1 MYKEAS
7 RYKQETLHS
16 PITEI
21 HLGCPREVIQGMK
34 RRHGVGVVMENLLD
48 SGSIQFYFE
57 DFISI
62 QASRCSWGNCS
73 LIRIQNRTEFSR
85 APLLGSFTATVFWLF
100 GMWWDTAVW
109 KQPYIPT
116 LHRSHDL
123 QQSPT
128 LGRFKSSKELSHAY
142 MFHFWS
148 GIVNNHF

>member
-73 LIRIQNRTEFSR
+73 LIRIEQNSPGLLSSVHLLPPCFDSLACGETQRYENNPTFPHSIEVMIYNRAQHLVDSR
-85 APLLGSFTATVFWLF
+85 APRNSATLTCFIF
-100 GMWWDTAVW
+100 GAA
-109 KQPYIPT
+109 
-116 LHRSHDL
+116 S
-123 QQSPT
+123 
-128 LGRFKSSKELSHAY
+128 
-142 MFHFWS
+142 
-148 GIVNNHF
+148 